1 MYVYREIHYRYYM
14 DILYICMLYM
24 LYIYFIYIY
33 IYTYIYIDP
42 GDTLKQETTATNIN
56 IFSLTFI

>member
-1 MYVYREIHYRYYM
+1 MYVYREIHYRDYM
-14 DILYICMLYM
+14 DILYICMFIC
-24 LYIYFIYIY
+24 YIYILY
-33 IYTYIYIDP
+33 IYTYIHIYIDP

>member
-1 MYVYREIHYRYYM
+1 MYIERYII
-14 DILYICMLYM
+14 DIIWIFYIYACYIC
-24 LYIYFIYIY
+24 YIYILY
-33 IYTYIYIDP
+33 IYTYIHIYIDP